1 MCTFLLDVV
10 HCQTRNKCCSWA
22 ASKARAVWANYESK
36 QATKVRVSKSRS
48 SWVKPCEKIDG
59 LMSKA
64 RDLCCE
70 TLQYGTFCCENQD
83 AKLWANKK
91 AYLRCEQTPHFISL
105 CTLLCPVS
113 LLYGCRVVISDDH
126 RNPKDNTEIIYP
138 GRLPYIPKKNSQ
150 MIFCCIPEK
159 YVSQPS
165 AVFLPALRSISP
177 SPRSI
182 SRIR

>member
-1 MCTFLLDVV
+1 M
-10 HCQTRNKCCSWA
+10 R
-22 ASKARAVWANYESK
+22 ASRQPRSVWVN
-36 QATKVRVSKSRS
+36 QG
-48 SWVKPCEKIDG
+48 PCEKIEG

-138 GRLPYIPKKNSQ
+138 GRLPYIPKK
-150 MIFCCIPEK
+150 IPK
-159 YVSQPS
+159 WFFVAFLRSISRSPQQYFSQPLE
-165 AVFLPALRSISP
+165 VFLPALEVFLASVRSISP
-177 SPRSI
+177 S
-182 SRIR
+182 RIKEECLPTPVPALQRNSS